1 MKHLLRPTVLT
12 LALGLFAAAAQDAK
26 TPPAKREGRKAGP
39 RPGSGLAVNENK
51 ATPLE
56 RIKVMKDFKAELL
69 YSVPAGEQGSWVN
82 LCTDG
87 KGRIIASDQY
97 GALYRF
103 APPSLGKPLDPA
115 TIEKIPAPIRAAN
128 GLLWINDGLY
138 VAVNDYEN
146 KIPSGLYRVTSSNSD
161 DTLDKVEL
169 LREMNARGDHGVHAV
184 LPAPDG
190 KSLYLITGNGTK
202 PTTFSGSK
210 VPLVWGED
218 HVLPRMPD
226 GRGFMREVL
235 GPGGIIYQVS
245 FDGKSFTPYSS
256 GYRNIFDAAFNRD
269 GELFTYDADMEY
281 DFNTPWY
288 RPTRVCLATSGS
300 EYGWRNGAGKR
311 PEWYPDNLGPV
322 LNIGPG
328 SPTGM
333 TFGYG
338 AKFPAKY
345 QEALFCLDWS
355 WGKLYAVH
363 LKPEGSGY
371 TATKEEFLSGA
382 PMPLTDA
389 IIHPQDG
396 AMYFAIG
403 GRKVQSGLYRVTYT
417 GKESTAPSKAA
428 TDAVAAKARE
438 LRHSLE
444 AFHGHADP
452 KAVAAA
458 WPHLNSS
465 DRYLRWAARTALEW
479 QPASTWADKAFAEK
493 DGGKQVEALLGL
505 ARLTGIDPQHR
516 KPTDPPVDNVMAG
529 KIYAALLKADW
540 QKLNHEQRLTLV
552 RTVEICLVRFGKPDD
567 ATAQKLIAKLDPL
580 FPADNFPLNW
590 ELCETLV
597 ALQSPNIA
605 AKGMAA
611 LKNAPGQEE
620 QMEYARSLRM
630 LKTGWTTALRTDQ
643 FNWFLRAANYRG
655 GASFEKFIE
664 FIRTDSEATLSAAEK
679 NTLAELIAK
688 KPVKKS
694 PLEALAEAFAGRTQV
709 KEWKLD
715 DIAGAAEAGMKH
727 RNFANGRKM
736 FGAAACFAC
745 HRFGNEGGMTGPDLT
760 QAGGRYN
767 PRDFLDQI
775 INPSKE
781 INEQF
786 VPVVLTKT
794 DGETVTGII
803 VNLQGDT
810 VQVNTDLTDP
820 NQRIGVDRKQVV
832 KMEPSKVSPMPEGL
846 LNMLKQDEILD
857 LVAYV
862 LSGGDAKHAMFK

>member
-1 MKHLLRPTVLT
+1 MKKLFCPATVL
-12 LALGLFAAAAQDAK
+12 LALTLLSTNTHAAAPARKDAK
-26 TPPAKREGRKAGP
+26 KPAAA
-39 RPGSGLAVNENK
+39 RPGTGLAVNENK
-51 ATPLE
+51 ATPIA
-56 RIKVMKDFKAELL
+56 RIKALKDFKVELL
-69 YSVPAGEQGSWVN
+69 YSVPSAEQGSWVN
-82 LCTDG
+82 LCTDA

-97 GALYRF
+97 GGLFRF
-103 APPSLGKPLDPA
+103 APPAPGQPLDPA
-115 TIEKIPAPIRAAN
+115 TIEKIPAAIRAAN
-128 GLLWINDGLY
+128 GLLWMYNGLY

-146 KIPSGLYRVTSSNSD
+146 KIPSGLYRVTSSKND

-169 LREMNARGDHGVHAV
+169 LREMNARGDHGVHAIV
-184 LPAPDG
+184 PAPDG
-190 KSLYLITGNGTK
+190 QSLFLITGNGTK
-202 PTTFSGSK
+202 PTAFDASK

-235 GPGGIIYQVS
+235 GPGGIIYRVS
-245 FDGKSFTPYSS
+245 LDGKNFTPHSS
-256 GYRNIFDAAFNRD
+256 GYRNIFDAAINHD

-382 PMPLTDA
+382 PLPLTDA

-403 GRKVQSGLYRVTYT
+403 GRKVQSGFYRVTYT
-417 GKESTAPSKAA
+417 GAESTAPAKPA
-428 TDAVAAKARE
+428 TDAVAAQARA
-438 LRHSLE
+438 LRHALE
-444 AFHGHADP
+444 VFHGNADAN
-452 KAVAAA
+452 AVATA
-458 WPHLNSS
+458 WPHLASS
-465 DRYLRWAARTALEW
+465 DRYLRWAARTAVEW
-479 QPASTWADKAFAEK
+479 QPAATWADRALTEK
-493 DGGKQVEALLGL
+493 DAGIQVESLLAL
-505 ARLTGIDPQHR
+505 ARVTGIDPQHR
-516 KPTDPPVDNVMAG
+516 KPGAPPVDTAMGA
-529 KIYAALLKADW
+529 KIYSALLKVDW
-540 QKLNHEQRLTLV
+540 QKLTHDQRLTLV
-552 RTVEICLVRFGKPDD
+552 RTCEICLVRFGKPDD
-567 ATAQKLIAKLDPL
+567 ATAQQLIAKFDPQ
-580 FPADNFPLNW
+580 FPADNFQLNW
-590 ELCETLV
+590 VLCETLV
-597 ALQSPNIA
+597 ALQSPSIA

-630 LKTGWTTALRTDQ
+630 LKTGWTTELRTEQ

-664 FIRTDSEATLSAAEK
+664 FIRTDAEASLSASERTAL
-679 NTLAELIAK
+679 TAVLAK

-694 PLEALAEAFAGRTQV
+694 PLEALAEAFAGRTQG

-715 DIAGAAEAGMKH
+715 DLATAAEAGMKN

-760 QAGGRYN
+760 LAGGRYS

-786 VPVVLTKT
+786 VPIVLTKA
-794 DGETVTGII
+794 DGETITGII
-803 VNLQGDT
+803 VNLNGDT

-820 NQRIGVDRKQVV
+820 NQRISVDRKQVV

-862 LSGGDAKHAMFK
+862 LSAGDAKNKMFK